1 MHRLVVLLIIG
12 AVLLG
17 TYVTLSL
24 VRPGAPTT
32 SPAPST
38 FAGAYRRGSCAATPD
53 TTWGVWFTQNG
64 RRTPGYTRQVVVG
77 GRLATPTTRNLTVG
91 SYWYVA
97 SAPLHEI
104 KLRATRLDRDAPPLD
119 LTATGYP
126 TAEVYPDP
134 WGTGWY
140 YRVAV
145 NAVDVLPT
153 SAGCWKVEWLDGTDT
168 DVVVVEL
175 WGVPATR

>member
-1 MHRLVVLLIIG
+1 MAVA
-12 AVLLG
+12 AVLFG
-17 TYVTLSL
+17 AYVAVGQL
-24 VRPGAPTT
+24 RPPAPTAT
-32 SPAPST
+32 AAPSM
-38 FAGAYRRGSCAATPD
+38 FAGAYRRGSCATTPATRWVVSFPQD
-53 TTWGVWFTQNG
+53 RRFLPGAFT
-64 RRTPGYTRQVVVG
+64 RDVILG

-97 SAPLHEI
+97 SAPLQEI

-126 TAEVYPDP
+126 TNEIYPDP
-134 WGTGWY
+134 WATGWY

-145 NAVDVLPT
+145 DAVDLLPT

-175 WGVPATR
+175 WGVPASR